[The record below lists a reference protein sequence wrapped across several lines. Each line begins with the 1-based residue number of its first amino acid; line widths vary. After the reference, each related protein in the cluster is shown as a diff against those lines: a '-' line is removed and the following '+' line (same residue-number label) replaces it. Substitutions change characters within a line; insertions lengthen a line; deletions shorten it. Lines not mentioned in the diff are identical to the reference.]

1 MLFKAPQEIL
11 MLTQVW
17 ELLLLGQHVSKQ
29 HTLLLTSLFAQGVFP
44 LILSLIGI

>member
-17 ELLLLGQHVSKQ
+17 ELLLLGQRVSKQ
-29 HTLLLTSLFAQGVFP
+29 GKVLVEY
-44 LILSLIGI
+44 LI